1 MTNNQWL
8 NDLKPGDEVAR
19 QIRGGWGNHLRV
31 DFLTVKRRTATL
43 IICGTEH
50 SKTYEQ
56 KFRVSDGYEP
66 GGGIYML
73 RQSTPELKER
83 LAEQARRQGL
93 LKRIDSIKW
102 DSVKSDVLDAILALV
117 GPKES

>member
-19 QIRGGWGNHLRV
+19 ELRGWGNHLHV
-31 DFLTVKRRTATL
+31 DFLTVKRRTPTL
-43 IICGTEH
+43 IICGTEY

-66 GGGIYML
+66 GGGMYML

-83 LAEQARRQGL
+83 LAEQTRRQEL
-93 LKRIDSIKW
+93 LKRIDAIKW
-102 DSVKSDVLDAILALV
+102 NSVKSDTLDAVLALV
-117 GPKES
+117 APKEN